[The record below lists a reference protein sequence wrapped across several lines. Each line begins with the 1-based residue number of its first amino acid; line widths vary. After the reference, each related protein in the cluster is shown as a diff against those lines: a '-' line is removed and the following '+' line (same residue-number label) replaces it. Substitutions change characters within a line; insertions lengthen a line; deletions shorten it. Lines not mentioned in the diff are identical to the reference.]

1 MTELNTA
8 AETLSLTL
16 LDNAD
21 VTPLLSPVSVAGL
34 KLRNRLV
41 MAPMTR
47 AFSPDGI
54 PGDDVAAY
62 YARRASSLGLLITE
76 GTYVD
81 ESAGGF
87 DRVPRFF
94 GEQSLAGWRKVA
106 AAVHAAGGAIFPQ
119 L

>member
-1 MTELNTA
+1 VTELNTT
-8 AETLSLTL
+8 AEPLPLTL

-54 PGDDVAAY
+54 PGGLDQAADRP
-62 YARRASSLGLLITE
+62 AGHRGRLGRSLGP
-76 GTYVD
+76 
-81 ESAGGF
+81 
-87 DRVPRFF
+87 VPRH
-94 GEQSLAGWRKVA
+94 GR
-106 AAVHAAGGAIFPQ
+106 
-119 L
+119 